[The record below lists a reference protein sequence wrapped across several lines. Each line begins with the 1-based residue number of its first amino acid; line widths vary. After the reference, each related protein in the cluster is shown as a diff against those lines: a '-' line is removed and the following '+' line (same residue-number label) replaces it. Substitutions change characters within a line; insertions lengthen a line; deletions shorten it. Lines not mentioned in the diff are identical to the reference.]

1 MEYDSELSLLSPKFI
16 QDYPPDRYP
25 ELMYKQGRP
34 YTCLL
39 IGSHDDYFICV
50 PFRSSIG
57 HKNAFLFT
65 ETARSKKS
73 KSGLDYSKTAIIKDT
88 DYLDATTKAIIDQD
102 EYTEMMRNLSA
113 IVLDVNNYIN
123 TYIDHISGA
132 SPMQPRAYARKY
144 QYSTL
149 PYFHDILLKQRN
161 IVTTASSG
169 CIDSHK

>member
-1 MEYDSELSLLSPKFI
+1 MEYDSELSLLSPKFM

-39 IGSHDDYFICV
+39 IASHDDYFICV

-88 DYLDATTKAIIDQD
+88 EYLDATTKAIIDQD
-102 EYTEMMRNLSA
+102 EYTGTKKQLCANLSR
-113 IVLDVNNYIN
+113 IHLVRL
-123 TYIDHISGA
+123 
-132 SPMQPRAYARKY
+132 PR
-144 QYSTL
+144 QNLTIIL
-149 PYFHDILLKQRN
+149 IILLQQRRS
-161 IVTTASSG
+161 IQA
-169 CIDSHK
+169 IRAL